1 MTMKRSFA
9 PLLLAAAL
17 LTACAQPPKRVER
30 ADDLPRFT
38 YAVPA
43 ELEPVVRD
51 PQRFEQVATPM
62 RRDIEGMLAHYDIA
76 ERATQRRWL
85 GVLVQLDLLEG
96 RYDDAARRSATIR
109 ELQEKP
115 ADKLLSGL
123 TVRAIAEAVQRT
135 GGRDTPAYR
144 AEVARFID
152 AELERM
158 PYAVIRNEIMGAKA
172 GMSTMG
178 EALALGRVR
187 TVLQP
192 VAQANG
198 SLSSDLAPT
207 LVSARFLLVYMLP
220 LKQTLVDTYS
230 RYIARHQVD
239 KPDIWKARDA
249 DLPPGRPFAPVD
261 IVIWD
266 SGVDTSLFPGRV
278 VMNGGQPALLAF
290 DLHAMPSTQPL
301 KPIPAALSARLP
313 SLLARTKGLS
323 DLQSN
328 IDSPEA
334 AAVRDLLSNLQPAQY
349 RAVIE
354 ELRLA
359 SVYQHGTH
367 VAGIAM
373 AGNPY
378 ARVANARIDFG
389 TTLRPDPCPS
399 PELEQRIAANF
410 SAYAGFIRQTG
421 ARVVN
426 MSWGETLRSVEGE
439 LEECGIGADAA
450 ARKALARRY
459 FDRQRQALEAAIA
472 SVPNTLFVAAAGN
485 AADDPT
491 FNESFPSGLTLPN
504 VVVVG
509 AVDKAGDEAS
519 FTSYGPTV
527 ALHANGY
534 QVESVVPGGHRVA
547 FSGTSMAAP
556 QVTNLAAKMFA
567 VKPSLTPPEAIAI
580 MRRTADRTEDGRR
593 TLIHPARALAAVGYA
608 P

>member
-1 MTMKRSFA
+1 MTMKRNLA

-17 LTACAQPPKRVER
+17 LAACAQAPKRVER

-85 GVLVQLDLLEG
+85 GVLVQLDLLDG
-96 RYDDAARRSATIR
+96 RYDDAVRRSATIR

-123 TVRAIAEAVQRT
+123 TVRAIAQAVQRT

-144 AEVARFID
+144 AEVARFMD

-158 PYAVIRNEIMGAKA
+158 PFTVVRNEVMGAKA
-172 GMSTMG
+172 GLSTLG
-178 EALALGRVR
+178 EALALGQVR

-192 VAQANG
+192 VAQASG
-198 SLSSDLAPT
+198 SLSSDLAPA
-207 LVSARFLLVYMLP
+207 LVSARFVIVYLLP

-249 DLPPGRPFAPVD
+249 DLPPGRPYAPVD
-261 IVIWD
+261 VVIWD
-266 SGVDTSLFPGRV
+266 SGVDTALFPGRL
-278 VMNGGQPALLAF
+278 VMSDGQPALVAF
-290 DLHAMPSTQPL
+290 DLHALPSTQPL

-334 AAVRDLLSNLQPAQY
+334 AAVRDQLSNLQPAEY
-349 RAVIE
+349 RSVIE
-354 ELRLA
+354 ELMLA

-410 SAYAGFIRQTG
+410 TAYAGFIRHVG

-426 MSWGETLRSVEGE
+426 MSWGESLRSIEDE
-439 LEECGIGADAA
+439 LEQCGIGADAA
-450 ARKALARRY
+450 ARKALARQY
-459 FDRQRQALEAAIA
+459 FDGQRQALEAAIA
-472 SVPNTLFVAAAGN
+472 SVPNALFVAAAGN
-485 AADDPT
+485 AADDPS

-567 VKPSLTPPEAIAI
+567 VKPSLTPAEAIAI

>member
-1 MTMKRSFA
+1 MRTTRSIA

-17 LTACAQPPKRVER
+17 LAGCAQTPKRVER

-38 YAVPA
+38 YAVPP

-51 PQRFEQVATPM
+51 PHRFEQVATPM

-96 RYDDAARRSATIR
+96 RYDDAVRRSATIR

-123 TVRAIAEAVQRT
+123 TVRAIAQAVQRT
-135 GGRDTPAYR
+135 GGRDTPEYR
-144 AEVARFID
+144 AEVARAID

-158 PYAVIRNEIMGAKA
+158 PYVVIRNEIVGAKA
-172 GMSTMG
+172 GMSTLG

-192 VAQANG
+192 VAQSSG
-198 SLSSDLAPT
+198 SLSSDMAPT

-239 KPDIWKARDA
+239 KPDIWHARDEA
-249 DLPPGRPFAPVD
+249 LPAGRPFAPVT
-261 IVIWD
+261 IVVWD
-266 SGVDTSLFPGRV
+266 SGVDTALFPGRV
-278 VMNGGQPALLAF
+278 VANDGRPALIAF
-290 DLHAMPSTQPL
+290 DLHAQPSTQPL
-301 KPIPAALSARLP
+301 KPIPATLSARLP

-334 AAVRDLLSNLQPAQY
+334 ASVRDLLSNLQPAQY
-349 RAVIE
+349 REVIE

-378 ARVANARIDFG
+378 ARIANARIDFG

-410 SAYAGFIRQTG
+410 AAYAGFIRQAG

-439 LEECGIGADAA
+439 LEQCGIGADAA
-450 ARKALARRY
+450 ARKALARQY
-459 FDRQRQALEAAIA
+459 FDRQRAALEAAIA
-472 SVPNTLFVAAAGN
+472 SVPGTLFVAAAGN

-556 QVTNLAAKMFA
+556 QVTNLAAKLFA
-567 VKPSLTPPEAIAI
+567 VKPSLTPAEAIAI